1 MRLAQAV
8 ESIRKEAAPLVEERF
23 RQFKE
28 LGERGTDEELYSELC
43 FCILT
48 ANWSAKGGMKAQQLI
63 GVEGFVN
70 TSEEDLTEIL
80 TQLHHRYPR
89 ARASY
94 IVKNRWLVHRLKPL
108 LSSPPTEAR
117 EWLVKNALGIGYKE
131 ASHFLRN
138 VGVED
143 LAILDRHV
151 LSLMRDY
158 GLIDSVPKS
167 LTKQRYLSLEALL
180 KEEARSFG
188 ETPGK
193 FDLYLW
199 YFVKKTVEK

>member
-70 TSEEDLTEIL
+70 ASEEDLTEIL

-108 LSSPPTEAR
+108 LSLPPTEAR